1 MVFQYV
7 ILFNSD
13 RELATTIHEASNIF
27 GTGAL
32 ELLDKYMGNLQSV
45 EGDTYSFDV
54 NTTNII
60 TAIKDVLAMYDGE
73 KDNMMDVVKIL
84 CENPMF
90 APVTPPEFRDFQNND
105 KLTAEQKANLQK
117 RYETTKEEIFAD
129 VTSAVSSLEVLV
141 EEDSQDMF
149 LQMMQALA
157 INVKNTCKITGES
170 GYRDVALNTQGS
182 FVNIPED
189 VDTEKD
195 GFDPANYYV
204 KLSIAANVKENGTAP
219 TPTPAATPT
228 PAPTIAPAPAPTA
241 TPAVAVKKAVIKTAK
256 SKTAKTATVTWK
268 KLSKVS
274 GYQVKY
280 SLKKSFKNSKIKTVK
295 SYKTTSLKIK
305 ELKAGKRYYVKVRAY
320 KVANGKRVYGK
331 YSKVLKVKIKK

>member
-45 EGDTYSFDV
+45 GGDTYSFDV

-141 EEDSQDMF
+141 EEA
-149 LQMMQALA
+149 AL
-157 INVKNTCKITGES
+157 I
-170 GYRDVALNTQGS
+170 
-182 FVNIPED
+182 
-189 VDTEKD
+189 
-195 GFDPANYYV
+195 
-204 KLSIAANVKENGTAP
+204 
-219 TPTPAATPT
+219 
-228 PAPTIAPAPAPTA
+228 
-241 TPAVAVKKAVIKTAK
+241 
-256 SKTAKTATVTWK
+256 
-268 KLSKVS
+268 
-274 GYQVKY
+274 QVC
-280 SLKKSFKNSKIKTVK
+280 T
-295 SYKTTSLKIK
+295 
-305 ELKAGKRYYVKVRAY
+305 
-320 KVANGKRVYGK
+320 
-331 YSKVLKVKIKK
+331 

>member
-1 MVFQYV
+1 MCS
-7 ILFNSD
+7 SD
-13 RELATTIHEASNIF
+13 L
-27 GTGAL
+27 
-32 ELLDKYMGNLQSV
+32 
-45 EGDTYSFDV
+45 
-54 NTTNII
+54 
-60 TAIKDVLAMYDGE
+60 
-73 KDNMMDVVKIL
+73 
-84 CENPMF
+84 
-90 APVTPPEFRDFQNND
+90 PVTPPEFRDFQNND

-280 SLKKSFKNSKIKTVK
+280 
-295 SYKTTSLKIK
+295 
-305 ELKAGKRYYVKVRAY
+305 
-320 KVANGKRVYGK
+320 
-331 YSKVLKVKIKK
+331 